1 MAEKENKY
9 EDNVKGKFYVDKQC
23 ILCSLCHELA
33 PANFKESDAGDHDH
47 VFKQPEND
55 EEEKLCLEAMQQ
67 CPVEA
72 IGNDGEE

>member
-1 MAEKENKY
+1 MADPTDKY
-9 EDNVKGKFYVDKQC
+9 DDNVSGKYYVDKQC

-33 PANFKESDAGDHDH
+33 ASNFKESEEGDHDH

-55 EEEKLCLEAMQQ
+55 EEETQCKEAMEQ

-72 IGNDGEE
+72 IGDDGE